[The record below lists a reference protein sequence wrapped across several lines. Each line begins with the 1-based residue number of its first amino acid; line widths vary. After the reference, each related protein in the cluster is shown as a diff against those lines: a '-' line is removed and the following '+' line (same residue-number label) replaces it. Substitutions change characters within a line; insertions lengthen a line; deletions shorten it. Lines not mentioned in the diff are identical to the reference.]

1 MSSGRRLLLFGAER
15 YAIPILAPLARAARA
30 RGDEVAW
37 FLHGFDLP
45 DRSIHEE
52 HLGRLL
58 DSVDAVRRFDAEAS
72 LAASNWI
79 PGFFPGIKVQV
90 FHGFNVEKRSEAKGH
105 FRIRGLFDLYCTQ
118 GPATTAPFQAI
129 AARDPHFRVAETGW
143 PKLDPLFRPDAAT
156 IAGLRAPAAG
166 RRVLAFG
173 STFTE
178 RLSCAPLLFD
188 WLAAEIAR
196 GEHFWLLTLHPKCP
210 RELTERYRA
219 LAGRNAAF
227 VETEQLVAMLAAA
240 EVLLADTSSIL
251 PEFAVQ
257 GRPVVTFRNR
267 APKPYMLDVREV
279 AELPAA
285 LSRALSPDET
295 LRAALAANA
304 DAIHPERDGRA
315 SERVLAAVD
324 AFLADG
330 RSGLRPKPLN
340 LWRRLEMRAK
350 LGYWKP

>member
-1 MSSGRRLLLFGAER
+1 MSAPRRLLLFGAER

-37 FLHGFDLP
+37 YLHGFDLP
-45 DRSIHEE
+45 DLSIHEE

-58 DSVDAVRRFDAEAS
+58 GSVAAVRQFGADAC

-79 PGFFPGIKVQV
+79 PDFFPGLKVQV
-90 FHGFNVEKRSEAKGH
+90 FHGFNVEKRDAAKGH

-129 AARDPHFRVAETGW
+129 AARDPHFEVVETGW
-143 PKLDPLFRPDAAT
+143 PKLDPLFRPDTGT

-178 RLSCAPLLFD
+178 RLSCAPLLVD

-219 LAGRNAAF
+219 LAGPNAAF
-227 VETEQLVAMLAAA
+227 VETEQLMPMLAAA
-240 EVLLADTSSIL
+240 EVLLADTSSIV

-267 APKPYMLDVREV
+267 APKPYMIDVR
-279 AELPAA
+279 AIDALPAA
-285 LSRALSPDET
+285 LARALAPD
-295 LRAALAANA
+295 AALQAALVANA
-304 DAIHPERDGRA
+304 DAIHPRRDGHA

-324 AFLADG
+324 ARLAGGG
-330 RSGLRPKPLN
+330 RTLASKPLN
-340 LWRRLEMRAK
+340 LWRRLEMRARMR
-350 LGYWKP
+350 YWRP

>member
-1 MSSGRRLLLFGAER
+1 MSSARRLLLFGAER

-30 RGDEVAW
+30 RGDTVAW
-37 FLHGFDLP
+37 FLHGFELP

-52 HLGRLL
+52 HLGPLL
-58 DSVDAVRRFDAEAS
+58 DDVTAVRRFDADAC

-79 PGFFPGIKVQV
+79 PDFFPGLKVQV
-90 FHGFNVEKRSEAKGH
+90 FHGFNVEKRAEAKGH

-129 AARDPHFRVAETGW
+129 AARDPHFRVVETGW
-143 PKLDPLFRPDAAT
+143 PKLDPLFRPDAGT
-156 IAGLRAPAAG
+156 LAGLRAPAAG

-178 RLSCAPLLFD
+178 RLSCAPLLID
-188 WLAAEIAR
+188 WLAAEILR

-210 RELTERYRA
+210 RELTDRYRA

-227 VETEQLVAMLAAA
+227 VETEQLMPMLAAA
-240 EVLLADTSSIL
+240 EVLLADTSSIV

-267 APKPYMLDVREV
+267 APKPYMIDVHDI
-279 AELPAA
+279 AALPAA
-285 LSRALSPDET
+285 LARALSPDPA

-304 DAIHPERDGRA
+304 DAIHPQRDGRA

-324 AFLADG
+324 DLLTTG
-330 RSGLRPKPLN
+330 RAGLRGKPLN

-350 LGYWKP
+350 LGYWRP